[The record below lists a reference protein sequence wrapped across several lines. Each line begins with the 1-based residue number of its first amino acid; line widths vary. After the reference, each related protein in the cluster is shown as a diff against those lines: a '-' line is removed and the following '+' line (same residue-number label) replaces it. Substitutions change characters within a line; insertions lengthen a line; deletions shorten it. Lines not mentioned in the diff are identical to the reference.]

1 MAALRWFPHE
11 ELYASLTLIFLF
23 LKLHDFHRAK
33 LQPDLLFIS
42 LHGIYWLARL
52 LSFKRP
58 DPLRRLVCLR
68 GVCLSLCVS
77 ATLMLNMS
85 ETKRFEEKC
94 PWRVDW

>member
-33 LQPDLLFIS
+33 LKPDLLFIS

-58 DPLRRLVCLR
+58 FTSTCLSAWRLSVCL
-68 GVCLSLCVS
+68 CVGNFD
-77 ATLMLNMS
+77 AKYVGN
-85 ETKRFEEKC
+85 
-94 PWRVDW
+94 